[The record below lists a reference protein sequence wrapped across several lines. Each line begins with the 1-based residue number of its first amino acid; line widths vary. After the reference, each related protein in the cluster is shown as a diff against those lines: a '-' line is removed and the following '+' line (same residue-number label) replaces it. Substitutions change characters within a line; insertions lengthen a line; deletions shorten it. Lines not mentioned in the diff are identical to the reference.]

1 MSRVAITLVF
11 EDGAATQVFA
21 DEGQTIV
28 QAAQEAGLNLLTDC
42 SNGDCGTCMGQCTS
56 GELDLGDYDPFVL
69 TEDEVEDG
77 AVLCCIGTAKSD
89 VVIELPY
96 DSAHADAPEEDPQQG
111 RIVALEQ
118 VAEETMQLVVEVPNA
133 VHFLPGQYVRLQA
146 PGLDSWRSY
155 SMANESDQCQLNFYI
170 RLVSDGQF
178 SAWLLNEAKVG
189 AELEVSAPR
198 GAFFLRSQA
207 QPRLFIA
214 GGTGLGPF
222 LSMLRS
228 MPEQNGAG
236 ASAPIH
242 LLAGFRSGQHVFAL
256 EELEQLQSRLPHLQV
271 QLATEADAPEGC
283 HTGYATELVSQLELA
298 ANTQVYVCGPPP
310 MVEAART
317 AVLAAGINKDHI
329 YCERFN

>member
-21 DEGQTIV
+21 QEGQTIV
-28 QAAQEAGLNLLTDC
+28 EAAQEAGLNLLTDC
-42 SNGDCGTCMGQCTS
+42 ANGDCGTCMGYCTA

-69 TEDEVEDG
+69 TEDEVDDG

-96 DSAHADAPEEDPQQG
+96 DSSHADAPEEDPQQG
-111 RIVALEQ
+111 RIIALER
-118 VAEETMQLVVEVPNA
+118 VAEETMQLVVEVPNV

-155 SMANESDQCQLNFYI
+155 SMANESDQRLLNFYI
-170 RLVSDGQF
+170 RLVPGGQF
-178 SAWLLNEAKVG
+178 SEWLLNEAQVG
-189 AELEVSAPR
+189 AELEVSPPR
-198 GAFFLRSQA
+198 GAFFLRSDT

-222 LSMLRS
+222 LSMLKS
-228 MPEQNGAG
+228 LPQPCEDAG
-236 ASAPIH
+236 AAPIH
-242 LLAGFRSGQHVFAL
+242 LLAGFRSGQHVFGLDELKAL
-256 EELEQLQSRLPHLQV
+256 QKRLPHLQV
-271 QLATEADAPEGC
+271 HLATEANAPEGC
-283 HTGYATELVSQLELA
+283 HTGYATELVSNLELP

-310 MVEAART
+310 MVEAARS
-317 AVLAAGINKDHI
+317 AVLAAGVKKDRI